1 MSVKGADTI
10 DVADEKPAK
19 QVPRLCN
26 EIQLFDL
33 CELETCASKQGAFC
47 TNPEL
52 LSRFEA
58 IAEEEVRLAAGF
70 DSDELDEGMEHD
82 DDSYD
87 DAFDDEFDDE
97 GYEEDE

>member
-1 MSVKGADTI
+1 MIGNVVDSDEV
-10 DVADEKPAK
+10 VDEKPAK

-33 CELETCASKQGAFC
+33 CDLEKCSSKQGAFC

-52 LSRFEA
+52 LGRFEA
-58 IAEEEVRLAAGF
+58 IAEEEERSAEGF
-70 DSDELDEGMEHD
+70 GADELDDGMEHD
-82 DDSYD
+82 DDGY
-87 DAFDDEFDDE
+87 DDEFDDE